1 LASYVELCMT
11 YGYDYGIPN
20 ADMLSNHSTGNNNF

>member
-1 LASYVELCMT
+1 MELRMT

-20 ADMLSNHSTGNNNF
+20 ADILSNRSAGNNNF

>member
-1 LASYVELCMT
+1 MELCMT

-20 ADMLSNHSTGNNNF
+20 ADMLWNCSDGNNNF